1 MEAVS
6 AEFDGGV
13 DCLEE
18 ALFVYAGDNEVAF
31 VDGFGSFGGCAD
43 ADGRER
49 VAYAGEE
56 RAFFRECTAVTYY
69 SKGVH
74 LQAVV
79 VMESERLVLYDT
91 GVELETACSEPVT
104 AAGMA

>member
-49 VAYAGEE
+49 VSYAGEE
-56 RAFFRECTAVTYY
+56 RAFLREGTAVADHC
-69 SKGVH
+69 KGIH
-74 LQAVV
+74 LQAIII
-79 VMESERLVLYDT
+79 MKTERFMLYYT
-91 GVELETACSEPVT
+91 RIKLEAACSETVT
-104 AAGMA
+104 ATRMT